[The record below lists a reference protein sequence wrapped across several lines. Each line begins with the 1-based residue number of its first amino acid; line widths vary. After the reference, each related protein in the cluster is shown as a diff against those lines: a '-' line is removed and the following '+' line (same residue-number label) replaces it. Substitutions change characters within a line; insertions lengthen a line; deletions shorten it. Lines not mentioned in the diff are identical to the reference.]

1 MSTRAKVAFT
11 TVVVAAVA
19 AGGVAALAQA
29 TVPGKNGPIVYRHF
43 KSLFVV
49 NADGTGERKLTTP
62 GARRE
67 DSQPDWSPDGARIAF
82 QRCTHDCNVWTV
94 TSSGT
99 GLRRLGPAG
108 DDRAE
113 PAWAP
118 NGKQIA
124 YTRRWGR
131 RDGDLFEHAEIYVM
145 NTNGGATRPITK
157 FGSPFSADVESA
169 AWSPDAK
176 QLVFAV
182 HNSKRGEPAGGRAL
196 FVINADGSEQRQL
209 TPWPLSGGGRL
220 DWSPDGKLIL
230 FRVRGARNQHGNI
243 YTIHPDG
250 SGLKQLTRYPAPKAV
265 ELGSFSPD
273 GKLIIFTRFSGSGP
287 NLFAMRSDGTNVRQV
302 TKTGVNYAP
311 DWGRAR

>member
-29 TVPGKNGPIVYRHF
+29 TVPGKNGQIVYRHF

-62 GARRE
+62 GRRE
-67 DSQPDWSPDGARIAF
+67 DSQPDWSPDGSRIAF
-82 QRCTHDCNVWTV
+82 QRCTNDCNVWTV
-94 TSSGT
+94 TSSGA

-113 PAWAP
+113 PTWAP

-131 RDGDLFEHAEIYVM
+131 RQGDLFEHAEIYVM
-145 NTNGGATRPITK
+145 NTTGGATRPITSLAK
-157 FGSPFSADVESA
+157 PFASDVQSA
-169 AWSPDAK
+169 AWSPSGK

-182 HNSKRGEPAGGRAL
+182 ENSETGEPANGRAL
-196 FVINADGSEQRQL
+196 FVINADGS
-209 TPWPLSGGGRL
+209 G
-220 DWSPDGKLIL
+220 
-230 FRVRGARNQHGNI
+230 
-243 YTIHPDG
+243 
-250 SGLKQLTRYPAPKAV
+250 
-265 ELGSFSPD
+265 
-273 GKLIIFTRFSGSGP
+273 
-287 NLFAMRSDGTNVRQV
+287 
-302 TKTGVNYAP
+302 
-311 DWGRAR
+311 